1 MKQKSLSQI
10 NMVNSS
16 KIFYFDL
23 EDILVE
29 NSPFFYLIE
38 NDKESYYFGK
48 QFRNNKQNSKK
59 KKYQKIDEAT
69 RLEILKS
76 ADSARKARA
85 KKLTTKYMGVTQKNG
100 WIQFQTYSQYT
111 PGLKYIQTVKLKE
124 AKDMKHFKEFKE
136 KDIVRLFLNGDLQV
150 KCTCPD
156 FRYRYSYMTYQM
168 GYGLTR
174 ENRYPK
180 IVNPDLKGSVC
191 KHLLCVL
198 TVLNN
203 NWMSIQRDMI
213 KTKWFRDKIK

>member
-1 MKQKSLSQI
+1 MRQKSLSQI
-10 NMVNSS
+10 NMLNSS
-16 KIFYFDL
+16 KIYHFDL

-38 NDKESYYFGK
+38 SDKESYYFGK
-48 QFRNNKQNSKK
+48 QFRNRKQKSKK
-59 KKYQKIDEAT
+59 QKYQKIDEAT
-69 RLEILKS
+69 RLEILKA

-100 WIQFQTYSQYT
+100 WIQFQTHSQYT
-111 PGLKYIQTVKLKE
+111 PGLKYIQTIKLKE

-150 KCTCPD
+150 KCTCND
-156 FRYRYSYMTYQM
+156 FRYRYSYLTYQL
-168 GYGLTR
+168 GYGLTK
-174 ENRYPK
+174 ENRFPK
-180 IVNPDLKGSVC
+180 IVNPNLKGSVC

-203 NWMSIQRDMI
+203 NWLSIQKDMV
-213 KTKWFRDKIK
+213 KTKWFRSKL

>member
-10 NMVNSS
+10 STLNSS
-16 KIFYFDL
+16 KVFHFDL

-38 NDKESYYFGK
+38 SNKESYYFGK
-48 QFRNNKQNSKK
+48 QFKNRKQRSKK
-59 KKYQKIDEAT
+59 QKYQKIDEAT
-69 RLEILKS
+69 RLEILKA

-111 PGLKYIQTVKLKE
+111 PGLKYIQTIKLKE

-136 KDIVRLFLNGDLQV
+136 RDIVRLFLNGDLQV
-150 KCTCPD
+150 KCSCPD
-156 FRYRYSYMTYQM
+156 FKFRFSYLTYQL
-168 GYGLTR
+168 GYGLTK
-174 ENRYPK
+174 ENRFPK
-180 IVNPDLKGSVC
+180 IVNPNLKGSVC

-203 NWMSIQRDMI
+203 NWLSIQKDMV
-213 KTKWFRDKIK
+213 KTKWFRSKL